1 MAEESEQVSAVFDAS
16 ALLAVMLGEPGSEIV
31 LAEIRRGLVS
41 TVNVVEVIQRMADHG
56 IDSKE
61 TLKQLSRLEIEIVP
75 FDLDQAA
82 VVASLRPATRH
93 KGVSLADRACLALGI
108 DRGLP
113 VFTTDRIWTE
123 LALPLDIRLI
133 R

>member
-31 LAEIRRGLVS
+31 LAEMRRGLVS

>member
-108 DRGLP
+108 NRGLP

>member
-31 LAEIRRGLVS
+31 LAEMRRGLVS

-93 KGVSLADRACLALGI
+93 KGVSLADRACLALAT
-108 DRGLP
+108 DRALP